1 MKRGRIGPAVVSA
14 AKRVGASL
22 VVPWAWGGLL
32 GVVALTLVA
41 DFGWRESGW
50 RNIGLHA
57 GVFVALAAV
66 LPNGVRRGNSS
77 VIDLSV
83 AIFACLLEIVAESS
97 LAEACVG
104 VFASA
109 AGWSL
114 GRGALA
120 VSRLFMVGPGS
131 SCAET
136 EAAAVTWFAALQRTP
151 PAQFDWTGLERW
163 MRAHPT
169 HRDAYERV
177 EAVWFAEPAGS
188 GSASLLRNA
197 VGGCSRVAAV
207 SRLGMW
213 LAPSYVNRVL
223 VFSAAVVLSA
233 VAVYA

>member
-1 MKRGRIGPAVVSA
+1 MNRGRIGPAVVSA

-22 VVPWAWGGLL
+22 VWRWAWGGLL
-32 GVVALTLVA
+32 GGVALTLVA
-41 DFGWRESGW
+41 AFGWREAGW
-50 RNIGLHA
+50 RDIGLHA

-66 LPNGVRRGNSS
+66 LPNGVRKGDSS

-83 AIFACLLEIVAESS
+83 AIFACLLELAAESS
-97 LAEACVG
+97 VAEACVG
-104 VFASA
+104 VVASA

-120 VSRLFMVGPGS
+120 VSRLFMAGPGAS
-131 SCAET
+131 SAET

-151 PAQFDWTGLERW
+151 PAQFDWIGLERW
-163 MRAHPT
+163 MRAHPA

-177 EAVWFAEPAGS
+177 EAVWFAEPAES
-188 GSASLLRNA
+188 GSASLLRDA
-197 VGGCSRVAAV
+197 VGGFSRVAAV

-213 LAPSYVNRVL
+213 LVPSYANRVL